1 MPKSDPST
9 PSAPLATAPS
19 DDPLEPFQSR
29 RSYLSLTTFR
39 PDGSGV
45 TTPVWCVV
53 ADDRLLMRTDSES
66 HKVKRLHRNPSVVI
80 APCDF
85 RGERRGADVGAVA
98 KELPASERKRIE
110 RLLLR
115 KYPVGLAVEIGFL
128 RPLHAAV
135 AAFGRGK
142 KRGRPLFFEIL
153 VTRALLALSALH
165 LPEAVVI

>member
-9 PSAPLATAPS
+9 SLALPSEVPS
-19 DDPLEPFQSR
+19 DDLVEPFHSR

-45 TTPVWCVV
+45 TTPVWCV
-53 ADDRLLMRTDSES
+53 AAGDRLLMRTDSES
-66 HKVKRLHRNPSVVI
+66 HKVKRLRRNPSVVI

-85 RGERRGADVGAVA
+85 RGGRRGTETEAVA
-98 KELPASERKRIE
+98 NELPASERKRIE

-115 KYPVGLAVEIGFL
+115 KYPVGFAVEIAFL
-128 RPLHAAV
+128 RPLHGGLAAL
-135 AAFGRGK
+135 GRGR

-153 VTRALLALSALH
+153 VTRALLVLSALH
-165 LPEAVVI
+165 LPEAIAV